1 MPPRGTWFATAAL
14 TVEIVS
20 RGDETLDKLPLY
32 AAHQVDELLIVD
44 PDKRTVDWLAVDN
57 D

>member
-20 RGDETLDKLPLY
+20 PGDETLDKLPLY